1 MVDAPALGAGPF
13 GGGGSS
19 PLFRTNNMALFWAF
33 VICAESRTTACLAR
47 EDLKSFVMFVSEAE
61 QTTKVY

>member
-19 PLFRTNNMALFWAF
+19 PLFRTVYVTN
-33 VICAESRTTACLAR
+33 VTAPFGGVFTFTIAILPI
-47 EDLKSFVMFVSEAE
+47 
-61 QTTKVY
+61 